1 MSYDQ
6 NKLTN
11 TPPPYY
17 GGNYG
22 ATGVVAQTNA
32 VMKRVYVRMF
42 IGLLISAFCA
52 LGVASSP
59 AALTFIFGNQLVF
72 WGIAIVMIAMAWIM
86 PAKLNTMSTGAVLG
100 CFIAY
105 SALMG
110 VWLAPIF
117 IVYRIGTI
125 VYTLFITAGTFG
137 AMSVYGY
144 FTKSDLSKMGS
155 YLVMALIGL
164 VIAMVVNI
172 FLKSSTLEW
181 VISIVGVLLFV
192 GLTAWD
198 TQQVKRLAAAN
209 LDPAMADKLATM
221 GAMNLYLDFINLFLF
236 LLRIFGGSRD

>member
-1 MSYDQ
+1 MEYNNQ
-6 NKLTN
+6 T
-11 TPPPYY
+11 TPPSFYES
-17 GGNYG
+17 G
-22 ATGVVAQTNA
+22 AVTRQTNA

-42 IGLLISAFCA
+42 IGLLVSAFCA

-59 AALTFIFGNQLVF
+59 AALSFFFGNQLVF
-72 WGIAIVMIAMAWIM
+72 WGMLIAMLVMAFVI
-86 PAKLNTMSTGAVLG
+86 PARLNKMSTGAVLS

-110 VWLAPIF
+110 CWLAPIF
-117 IVYRIGTI
+117 LVYKLGTI

-144 FTKSDLSKMGS
+144 FTKTDLSKMGS
-155 YLVMALIGL
+155 YLIMALFGL
-164 VIAMVVNI
+164 LIAMVVNI
-172 FLKSSTLEW
+172 FVASSTFDW
-181 VISIVGVLLFV
+181 IISIVGVLLFV

-198 TQQVKRLAAAN
+198 TQQVKQLSAMN

-236 LLRIFGGSRD
+236 LLRILGGSSRD

>member
-1 MSYDQ
+1 M
-6 NKLTN
+6 
-11 TPPPYY
+11 TPPPFYQ
-17 GGNYG
+17 NE
-22 ATGVVAQTNA
+22 AAVTTQTNA

-59 AALTFIFGNQLVF
+59 AIFTFFFGNKLVF
-72 WGIAIVMIAMAWIM
+72 WGMMIAMLAMAFIL
-86 PAKLNTMSTGAVLG
+86 PARLTKMSTGTVLT
-100 CFIAY
+100 CFVIY

-110 VWLAPIF
+110 AWLAPIF
-117 IVYRIGTI
+117 MVYRLGTI

-155 YLVMALIGL
+155 YLIMALFGL
-164 VIAMVVNI
+164 IIAMIVNI
-172 FLKSSTLEW
+172 FLHSSTLEW
-181 VISIVGVLLFV
+181 IVSIVGVLLFV

-209 LDPAMADKLATM
+209 IEPSMADKLATL